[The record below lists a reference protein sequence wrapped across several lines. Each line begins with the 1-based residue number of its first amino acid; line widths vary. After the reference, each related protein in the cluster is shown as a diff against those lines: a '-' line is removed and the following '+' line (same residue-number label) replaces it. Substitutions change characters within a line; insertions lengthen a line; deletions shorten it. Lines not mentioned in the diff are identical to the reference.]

1 MSEVEFRSFNT
12 HILGDILPNKP
23 TQIYVPPTKLNIL
36 QKNLIRFDNKISS
49 GRSLSDEELHQMNLK
64 KQEDNETL
72 SYGRFHIVKEEDTF
86 EDIARERG
94 ISVTDLLAWNNLS
107 TEDTLEIGL
116 QLKLTAPKENVGF
129 HTK

>member
-1 MSEVEFRSFNT
+1 M
-12 HILGDILPNKP
+12 
-23 TQIYVPPTKLNIL
+23 
-36 QKNLIRFDNKISS
+36 
-49 GRSLSDEELHQMNLK
+49 SDEELHQMNLK

-72 SYGRFHIVKEEDTF
+72 SYGRFHIVNEEETF

-116 QLKLTAPKENVGF
+116 QLKLTAPKEKRWISHEVKSYESLNIIAKKYNVRVEDIQKWNVLESKKVATGTTLWL
-129 HTK
+129 HVAID